1 METCSHVFRVNPREI
16 NYLQVTL
23 QSYDG
28 MVVVRTIDPEAA
40 LIELKT
46 APGCEDLVFEVIR
59 HLIKVEDIS
68 MRPDNAVRV

>member
-1 METCSHVFRVNPREI
+1 METRSHFFRVNPCEI

-28 MVVVRTIDPEAA
+28 IAVVRTIDPEAA

-46 APGCEDLVFEVIR
+46 APGCEALVFEVVR
-59 HLIKVEDIS
+59 HLVNVENIS
-68 MRPDNAVRV
+68 MRPDNAVRI

>member
-1 METCSHVFRVNPREI
+1 METHSHVFRVNPFEI

-28 MVVVRTIDPEAA
+28 MVVVRTIDPEAG

-46 APGCEDLVFEVIR
+46 APGCENLVFEIIR
-59 HLIKVEDIS
+59 HLVKEEDIS
-68 MRPDNAVRV
+68 MRQDNAMRV